1 MEEKTTQDAS
11 PQNPNDQALLERFD
25 VHREFA
31 KALLDAYV
39 LVTPDLRML
48 KYNQAFCTMLALKA
62 IEVRKAKSIEDLFS
76 TQIPGSE
83 EDLFSLI
90 KISTTPNRVDEVI
103 TIRRH
108 DNAILQTIIG
118 SFPYLNEAGEL
129 LGTCILMRDVTAE
142 NNLQGKYKAKSLES
156 VTDVLS
162 GLFTRRYFEEWIK
175 KEVERCHRNDLLPV
189 IGILMFDLDKF
200 KNVNDTFGHQ
210 AGDFVIATTAQIIKE
225 NSRKSD
231 IIGRYGGEEILGL
244 LVGANSRGSCVAAE
258 KLRAAIESHEYIFE
272 GKRIPVTTSIGIS
285 SFLNKTELAAEVIKR
300 ADDCLYQAKK
310 NGRNVAYCDFGDGP
324 QKIADF
330 LPMRGSD

>member
-1 MEEKTTQDAS
+1 MEAKNTQDVNA
-11 PQNPNDQALLERFD
+11 PDPKDQALLERFE

-39 LVTPDLRML
+39 LVTPDLRIL
-48 KYNQAFCTMLALKA
+48 KYNQAFCTILGLKA
-62 IEVRKAKSIEDLFS
+62 VELRKTKSLEDLFS

-83 EDLFSLI
+83 EDLFSLM
-90 KISTTPNRVDEVI
+90 KISMTPTRVDEVI

-118 SFPYLNEAGEL
+118 SFPYLSESGEL

-175 KEVERCHRNDLLPV
+175 KECERCHRNDILPV

-200 KNVNDTFGHQ
+200 KNINDSFGHQ
-210 AGDFVIATTAQIIKE
+210 AGDYVIATTAQIIRE
-225 NSRKSD
+225 SARKSD
-231 IIGRYGGEEILGL
+231 IIGRYGGEEILAL

-258 KLRAAIESHEYIFE
+258 KLRTAIESHEYIFE
-272 GKRIPVTTSIGIS
+272 GKRIPVTTSVGIS
-285 SFLNKTELAAEVIKR
+285 VFLNKTETPAEVIKR

-310 NGRNVAYCDFGDGP
+310 NGRNITYCDFGDGP
-324 QKIADF
+324 QKVSEF
-330 LPMRGSD
+330 LQMRSTD